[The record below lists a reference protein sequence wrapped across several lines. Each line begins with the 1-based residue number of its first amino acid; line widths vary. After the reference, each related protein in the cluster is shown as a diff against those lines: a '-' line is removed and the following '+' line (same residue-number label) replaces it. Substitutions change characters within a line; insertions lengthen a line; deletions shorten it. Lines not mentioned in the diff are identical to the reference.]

1 MCNALS
7 PERAVLW
14 AVLHDAAVHRR
25 VGERLHDGLFTT
37 AFHRACFTAC
47 RTLRAAGAGRLEETA
62 VCAAPG
68 TAFSDSE
75 RRALARMLRV
85 EPPARVRDNVDDL
98 VAALDDRAHGRA
110 VNLLRLVN

>member
-25 VGERLHDGLFTT
+25 VGGRLHDDLFTT
-37 AFHRACFTAC
+37 AFHRACFAAC
-47 RTLRAAGAGRLEETA
+47 RSLRAAGTGRLDEPA
-62 VCAAPG
+62 MCAAPG
-68 TAFSDSE
+68 TAFSDGE

-85 EPPARVRDNVDDL
+85 APPARVRDNVDAL
-98 VAALDDRAHGRA
+98 VAALDDRAHGRP
-110 VNLLRLVN
+110 VNLLHLIN